1 MFNPMENPDFA
12 ARMTRVQ
19 KAIHLE
25 EPDRVPFV
33 PTLGNICSNAYGVPL
48 QDAMMD
54 QRKIIPAL
62 DQMLEDLRPDYMYML
77 DLFPKEGM
85 DILQPININYPGK
98 TPEFGPNFTYQVVDH
113 EFMEDDEY

>member
-25 EPDRVPFV
+25 EPDRVPLV

-62 DQMLEDLRPDYMYML
+62 EQRRLATQRRTICICWIC
-77 DLFPKEGM
+77 FQRKEW
-85 DILQPININYPGK
+85 IFFSQ
-98 TPEFGPNFTYQVVDH
+98 
-113 EFMEDDEY
+113 

>member
-25 EPDRVPFV
+25 EPDRVPLV

-54 QRKIIPAL
+54 
-62 DQMLEDLRPDYMYML
+62 
-77 DLFPKEGM
+77 
-85 DILQPININYPGK
+85 
-98 TPEFGPNFTYQVVDH
+98 
-113 EFMEDDEY
+113 